1 MITPPNIKIG
11 DRIKIISTARKI
23 TQAEL
28 DFGVEILSSWGLKVE
43 YGDHLFAEDHQYAG
57 NDDQRTIDLQEAL
70 DDEGIKAVFCA
81 RGGYGTARFIDQIDF
96 SRFKKSPKWIVGYSD
111 VTVLHCHLQKILQ
124 TESLHASMLIN
135 FKNNSE
141 ESLSKLKSV
150 LFGTQLSYDIKG
162 NVLNRSGTT
171 RNELIGGNLS
181 ILYSLNG
188 SRSFP
193 DTKGKILFIEDLDE
207 YLYHVDRM
215 MMNLKRSG
223 VLANIS
229 ALVVGGMT
237 DMNDNQVPFGKSAKE
252 IIVDAVSEYDY
263 PVCFDFPAGHLDD
276 NRPLILG
283 RKATLD
289 VSSTS
294 VQLSF

>member
-171 RNELIGGNLS
+171 RNEKCCH
-181 ILYSLNG
+181 
-188 SRSFP
+188 R
-193 DTKGKILFIEDLDE
+193 
-207 YLYHVDRM
+207 
-215 MMNLKRSG
+215 
-223 VLANIS
+223 
-229 ALVVGGMT
+229 
-237 DMNDNQVPFGKSAKE
+237 AKT
-252 IIVDAVSEYDY
+252 
-263 PVCFDFPAGHLDD
+263 P
-276 NRPLILG
+276 
-283 RKATLD
+283 
-289 VSSTS
+289 
-294 VQLSF
+294 